1 MLLLHIWMPIIF
13 YGPVKYNLSRGT
25 KMSRYFHCP
34 IYHSLSLP
42 YISLS
47 FTAQYFISVFC
58 TPLLIGPYFISP
70 CILCQF
76 SRQKIKSIYPI
87 SITII
92 IGSTLPWLTLHGTLG
107 NFIAHD
113 NGTSPQKR
121 AYSGTPAVKR
131 GRLSI
136 LCWHDDVTHRCY
148 GCELCFHF
156 FSVSERP
163 FVRSN
168 R

>member
-113 NGTSPQKR
+113 NGTSPKSVRTVVHQLW
-121 AYSGTPAVKR
+121 R
-131 GRLSI
+131 GGGWVFCVGMTMS
-136 LCWHDDVTHRCY
+136 HTDVTA
-148 GCELCFHF
+148 
-156 FSVSERP
+156 VN
-163 FVRSN
+163 FVFTFLVFPRDPL
-168 R
+168 